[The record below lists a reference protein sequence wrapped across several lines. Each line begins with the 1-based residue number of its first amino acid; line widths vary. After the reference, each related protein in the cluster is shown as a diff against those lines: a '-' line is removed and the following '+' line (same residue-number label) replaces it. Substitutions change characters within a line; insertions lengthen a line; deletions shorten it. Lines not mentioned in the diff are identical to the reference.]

1 MIHAMFKRLAK
12 RTFFGE
18 YVFIHIGDVV
28 MFALLISCVI
38 GVSLHQPSRLGQAG
52 KAGFY
57 LTLMGFGL
65 CVVGG

>member
-1 MIHAMFKRLAK
+1 MIHAMFKELAK

-18 YVFIHIGDVV
+18 YAFIHIGDVV
-28 MFALLISCVI
+28 MFALLIS
-38 GVSLHQPSRLGQAG
+38 GVVGVYLHQASRLGHAG